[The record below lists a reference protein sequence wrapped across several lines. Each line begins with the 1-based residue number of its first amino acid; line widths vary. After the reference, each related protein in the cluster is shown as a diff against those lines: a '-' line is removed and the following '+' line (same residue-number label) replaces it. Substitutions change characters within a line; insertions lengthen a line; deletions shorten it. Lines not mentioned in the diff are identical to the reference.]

1 MSLQGN
7 TIDFDSARVK
17 LGQSHAHKR
26 RSGKPTVSLQD
37 TQRELTQTLQTSLEL
52 DRVLGLFFGAL
63 QQLLQVDGLEYRHTN
78 SSTPVAHGQQGVHR
92 CSYRMSHAGSYL
104 GELQLSRQ
112 SRFTEAEL
120 ISIEGLLATL
130 LFPLRN
136 ALMYKE
142 ALACALN
149 DTLTGAG
156 NRLALNQNLER
167 DIRASTR
174 NGQPLS
180 LLVLDVDHFKSI
192 NDRYGHA
199 YGDEALKAVVSCVT
213 ATLRNVDGLYRLGG
227 EEFVVLLNNTDAEAC
242 HLVAE
247 RIRQSIEHLQ
257 FQIDGQPLPMTVSL
271 GHATLRSQDSA
282 STLLDRADQRMYQ
295 AKRSGRNQV
304 VGEE

>member
-78 SSTPVAHGQQGVHR
+78 FNTPIAHGQQGVHR

-136 ALMYKE
+136 ALMYRE

-167 DIRASTR
+167 DIRSSTR

>member
-136 ALMYKE
+136 ALMYRE

-167 DIRASTR
+167 DIRSSTR

-227 EEFVVLLNNTDAEAC
+227 EEFVILLNNTDAEAC

>member
-37 TQRELTQTLQTSLEL
+37 TQRELTQNLQTSLEL

-63 QQLLQVDGLEYRHTN
+63 HQLLQIDGLEYRHT
-78 SSTPVAHGQQGVHR
+78 SFSTPIAHGQQGVHR

-112 SRFTEAEL
+112 SRFAESEL

-136 ALMYKE
+136 ALMYRE

-167 DIRASTR
+167 DIRSSKR
-174 NGQPLS
+174 SGQPLS
-180 LLVLDVDHFKSI
+180 LLVIDVDHFKNI

-247 RIRQSIEHLQ
+247 RIRQAIEQLQ
-257 FQIDGQPLPMTVSL
+257 FQIDGQPLPMTASL
-271 GHATLRSQDSA
+271 GHATLRSQDNASA
-282 STLLDRADQRMYQ
+282 LLDRADQHMYQ
-295 AKRSGRNQV
+295 AKRNGRNQV
-304 VGEE
+304 VGEV

>member
-17 LGQSHAHKR
+17 LGQSHAQKR
-26 RSGKPTVSLQD
+26 RSGKPAVSLQD
-37 TQRELTQTLQTSLEL
+37 TQRELVQTLQTSLEL
-52 DRVLGLFFGAL
+52 DKVLGLFFGAL
-63 QQLLQVDGLEYRHTN
+63 QQLLQIDGLEYRHTSFN
-78 SSTPVAHGQQGVHR
+78 TPIALGHQGVHR

-112 SRFTEAEL
+112 HRFAESEL

-136 ALMYKE
+136 GLLYRE

-167 DIRASTR
+167 DIRSSTR

-227 EEFVVLLNNTDAEAC
+227 EEFVVLLNNTNAEAC

-247 RIRQSIEHLQ
+247 RIRQSIEQLQ

-295 AKRSGRNQV
+295 AKRGGRNQV